1 MKHEQPRLLIA
12 GTGSGCGKTT
22 VSSALLRAWQR
33 QGVDLCAFKCGPDYI
48 DPMFH
53 REALGLPSYNLDL
66 FFLQE
71 QEVCEL
77 LSCHLSGGRVGVV
90 EGVMGFYDGM
100 GTTDEAS
107 AAHVARATQTPAVL
121 VVRPKGQALSLAAMI
136 SGFTQFAENTIR
148 GVILNGVTA
157 GMYPFYRDIVQK
169 AGVCVYGY
177 LPPVPEAEL
186 PERHLGLVTA
196 GELPDLH
203 RQLDLLADAACE
215 GLDLK
220 GLLELACSAPPL
232 APPVPKGYEKTSVRI
247 AVAQDA
253 AFCFYYQDNLDL
265 LTELGAQLI
274 PFSPLSDAQ
283 LPDNI
288 DGLYL
293 GGGYPELYTE
303 QIAQNVTMR
312 DSIRRHIET
321 GTPVIAE
328 CGGFIYLGR
337 ELVKDAQAA
346 PMAGVLPIHTELTHR
361 LQNFG
366 YIALTA
372 QKDTMLC
379 EKGQTLR
386 AHEFHYSKSDNA
398 GDAFTAQKRNG
409 KQWQCVFANEH
420 MYAGYPHL
428 YFRGQISVVQ
438 RFLRTCMEMRHK
450 DDFGSMQ
457 TSN

>member
-90 EGVMGFYDGM
+90 EGVMGFYDGI
-100 GTTDEAS
+100 GSTDEAS
-107 AAHVARATQTPAVL
+107 AAHVARASQTPVVL

-169 AGVCVYGY
+169 AGVRVYGY

-196 GELPDLH
+196 GELPNLH

-215 GLDLK
+215 GLDLN
-220 GLLELACSAPPL
+220 GLLELAHSAPPL
-232 APPVPKGYEKTSVRI
+232 APPVPKRYEKLSVRI

-274 PFSPLSDAQ
+274 PFSPLTDAQ
-283 LPDNI
+283 LPEGI

-293 GGGYPELYTE
+293 GGGYPELYLE
-303 QIAQNVTMR
+303 QIAQNVAMR
-312 DSIRRHIET
+312 DCMRRQIEA
-321 GTPVIAE
+321 GLPVIAE
-328 CGGFIYLGR
+328 CGGFLYLGN
-337 ELVKDAQAA
+337 ELVKDTQTA
-346 PMAGVLPIHTELTHR
+346 PMAGVLPVRTELTPR

-366 YIALTA
+366 YVTLTA
-372 QKDTMLC
+372 QEDTMLC

-386 AHEFHYSKSDNA
+386 AHEFHYSKSDCA

-409 KQWQCVFANEH
+409 KQWQCVFANAH

-428 YFRGQISVVQ
+428 YFRGQVSVAQ

-450 DDFGSMQ
+450 K
-457 TSN
+457 